1 MLRSILII
9 VLLGVVGSLPGADKF
24 DKHDF
29 DLQAHRGG
37 KTLDPPGNILPA
49 FKKAMDLG
57 VTTLE
62 LDTHIT
68 KEGEIIIIHDSGV
81 LEKAVKKPPQ
91 THGYRISNHTLSEIK
106 QYVIASRD
114 GKPATIPTLEEF
126 FLFLKTFPNKATI
139 PPTNRKR
146 AKRIRLNIETKQ
158 EGYENKLVALIRR
171 HGLEE
176 RATIQSFKMA
186 SIVKVKHL
194 SKLIRTSALTQS
206 IEEAVAAQADYW
218 SPEYKQL
225 DAARIRKAQALG
237 MKVIP
242 WTCNNR
248 KDMLRLI
255 GFGVDGIIT
264 DNPPILIELLKQTGH
279 RF

>member
-1 MLRSILII
+1 MPRFILILA
-9 VLLGVVGSLPGADKF
+9 LLGAAARLPGADQPV
-24 DKHDF
+24 F

-37 KTLDPPGNILPA
+37 KALDPPGNILPA
-49 FKKAMDLG
+49 FRKAMDLG

-62 LDTHIT
+62 LDTYIT
-68 KEGEIIIIHDSGV
+68 REGEIIIIHDPGV

-91 THGYRISNHTLSEIK
+91 THGYRIRSHTLGEIK
-106 QYVIASRD
+106 QYVIATRD
-114 GKPATIPTLEEF
+114 GKTTTIPTLEEF
-126 FLFLKTFPNKATI
+126 FLLLKNYPGKAATA
-139 PPTNRKR
+139 PTVLKR
-146 AKRIRLNIETKQ
+146 AKRIRLNIETKE
-158 EGYENKLVALIRR
+158 EGYEHRLVALIRR
-171 HGLEE
+171 HGLEK
-176 RATIQSFKMA
+176 RTTIQSFKMA

-218 SPEYKQL
+218 SPEYKEL
-225 DAARIRKAQALG
+225 DAARVRKAHALG

-242 WTCNNR
+242 WTCNSR
-248 KDMLRLI
+248 KDMARLI

-264 DNPPILIELLKQTGH
+264 DNPATLIELLQQAGR